1 MLENRIMSRKQTIY
15 PSLLNQADELL
26 TNNRSA
32 YEASPG
38 YSPEEGAVIDAMALL
53 GIINILEHLKLRDM
67 LIEGLEIRQARK
79 AHEATID
86 PKE

>member
-1 MLENRIMSRKQTIY
+1 MSRKQTLY
-15 PSLLNQADELL
+15 PKLLNQADELL
-26 TNNRSA
+26 TNNRSD
-32 YEASPG
+32 YEERQG
-38 YSPEEGAVIDAMALL
+38 YSPEEGAVIDAMALF
-53 GIINILEHLKLRDM
+53 GIINVLEHIKLRDL